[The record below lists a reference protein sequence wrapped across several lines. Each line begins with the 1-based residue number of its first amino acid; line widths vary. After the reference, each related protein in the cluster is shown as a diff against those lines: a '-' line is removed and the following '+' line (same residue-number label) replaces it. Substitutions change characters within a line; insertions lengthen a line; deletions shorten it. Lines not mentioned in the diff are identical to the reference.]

1 MTNRGRLEQVR
12 ISSNEGG
19 NVLRSINADI
29 WIGERVMPQ
38 HDGFDDASAD
48 RPEAATAAIETARR
62 LRNIGLNQVAGRTS
76 DVVRTV

>member
-1 MTNRGRLEQVR
+1 MTNRRRLEQVR
-12 ISSNEGG
+12 TGSTEGG
-19 NVLRSINADI
+19 KVLRSINPGI
-29 WIGERVMPQ
+29 WVGERVMTQ

-62 LRNIGLNQVAGRTS
+62 LRNIGLNQIAGRTS